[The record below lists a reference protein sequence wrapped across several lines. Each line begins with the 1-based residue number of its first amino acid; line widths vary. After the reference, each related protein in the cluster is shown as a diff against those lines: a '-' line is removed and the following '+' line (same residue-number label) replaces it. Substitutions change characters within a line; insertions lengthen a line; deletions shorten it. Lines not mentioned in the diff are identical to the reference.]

1 MMIFY
6 AMLYL
11 TCKSHNYYYMKVLQ
25 GKTNYDIY
33 HKQILPHHICLLLI
47 IINYKIQMGN
57 DESFNSYIGW
67 MKTLSIHE
75 TIYMFWTTID

>member
-33 HKQILPHHICLLLI
+33 HKQILPHHIWLLLI

-57 DESFNSYIGW
+57 DEAFNSYIGW
-67 MKTLSIHE
+67 MKKLSIDE
-75 TIYMFWTTID
+75 TIYMFWTTIN